1 MMDPK
6 AITGAQAEELLQA
19 MDRLWIRFL
28 PEIMERVA
36 IMEAAAAAM
45 VSGTI
50 TKSEREN
57 AVAAAH
63 KLAGTLGT
71 FKLMDGTVLARDL
84 EACFNPGD
92 APIDGQY
99 AASLVAKLRA
109 VIDSKKSSS

>member
-1 MMDPK
+1 MDPEAK
-6 AITGAQAEELLQA
+6 PETQAEELSQA

-45 VSGTI
+45 VAGTT

-57 AVAAAH
+57 AEAAAH

-71 FKLMDGTVLARDL
+71 FKLMHGTILARDL
-84 EACFNPGD
+84 EASFNVEGD
-92 APIDGQY
+92 REKSKRIVELIAE
-99 AASLVAKLRA
+99 LRA
-109 VIDSKKSSS
+109 VIESRKPSS

>member
-1 MMDPK
+1 MDPEAK
-6 AITGAQAEELLQA
+6 PETQAEELSQA

-45 VSGTI
+45 VAGTT

-57 AVAAAH
+57 AEAAAH

-71 FKLMDGTVLARDL
+71 FKLMRGTVLARDL
-84 EACFNPGD
+84 EANFNLEDDPDWGKCI
-92 APIDGQY
+92 ID
-99 AASLVAKLRA
+99 LIAKLRA
-109 VIDSKKSSS
+109 VIESKKTSL